1 MSKWVTMKWKGVG
14 MRRGERTMERHVINA
29 RLNCQCHDFGSICW
43 FINARLNCQCH
54 DFGSICWF
62 IRNKNFDYTPDMMT
76 SANGCIFR
84 VSGLLWALMVS
95 LICAWT
101 NGWTNYR
108 DAGDL
113 RRHRAHHDVTVMCG
127 YNTFRFYQLLLLQWL
142 KSRPS
147 PHDSQLF
154 EVKTKYLVFFPLRWR
169 HNGRDSVSNHLPHDC
184 LLNRL
189 FRRRSKK
196 TSKLR
201 VTGLCAGTSPGTGEF
216 PAQMASNAENV
227 SIWWR
232 NHALDLSSN
241 WMTQRWYD
249 KNENRCFVWINGL
262 TYHLTTSQADASR
275 ECES

>member
-1 MSKWVTMKWKGVG
+1 MSKWVTMKWKGAG
-14 MRRGERTMERHVINA
+14 MRRGERTMERHV
-29 RLNCQCHDFGSICW
+29 
-43 FINARLNCQCH
+43 INARLNCQCH

-84 VSGLLWALMVS
+84 ISGLLWALMVS

-154 EVKTKYLVFFPLRWR
+154 EVKTKYLVFSHYGDVIMGEIASQISCLTIVYSTVYSDADQRKHPSSASLAFVRGIHRGPVNSPHKWPLTRKMFPF
-169 HNGRDSVSNHLPHDC
+169 DDVIMP
-184 LLNRL
+184 
-189 FRRRSKK
+189 
-196 TSKLR
+196 
-201 VTGLCAGTSPGTGEF
+201 
-216 PAQMASNAENV
+216 
-227 SIWWR
+227 
-232 NHALDLSSN
+232 
-241 WMTQRWYD
+241 
-249 KNENRCFVWINGL
+249 
-262 TYHLTTSQADASR
+262 
-275 ECES
+275 